1 MCTCGVSCALR
12 CVSCV
17 QKINQKNSWSL
28 DLIDH
33 IDDVLQS
40 NFNNEEGSGV
50 GNFQAASCTLD
61 ASVKIYSYR
70 VDSIHNETYRVL
82 GDLSLT
88 RNGKK
93 SKRAHPSL
101 VLRDERVHHAS
112 PCVAGMTFSTS

>member
-1 MCTCGVSCALR
+1 VYT
-12 CVSCV
+12 

-40 NFNNEEGSGV
+40 NFNSEEGSGV

-101 VLRDERVHHAS
+101 VVYVMNV
-112 PCVAGMTFSTS
+112 CIM